1 MSAIKILG
9 PRYYNIVLKKADF
22 PLTKRA
28 GEGIEEE
35 VDKVVSVISNPK
47 QHKTNNLQGITKH
60 GYIYI
65 LILFNTS

>member
-35 VDKVVSVISNPK
+35 VDKVVSVISNP
-47 QHKTNNLQGITKH
+47 LQYKVR
-60 GYIYI
+60 
-65 LILFNTS
+65 N